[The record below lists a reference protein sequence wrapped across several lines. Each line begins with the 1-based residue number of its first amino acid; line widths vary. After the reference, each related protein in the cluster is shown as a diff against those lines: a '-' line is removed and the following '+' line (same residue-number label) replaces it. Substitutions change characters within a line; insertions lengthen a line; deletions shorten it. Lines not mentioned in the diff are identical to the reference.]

1 MTPRARPF
9 VLLTAALAVLAGCSQ
24 PRDGAES
31 PVGSSASAAPDGG
44 AVAPPWTPPAW
55 AEGAVLY
62 EMFVPDF
69 TAEGTFRA
77 AAARLPE
84 LKELGVTVVWL
95 MPIHPTGVEGRKEDL
110 GSPYAVRDFYGVN
123 PDLGTEADFRAFVD
137 AAHAQGLRVLLD
149 LVANHTSPDNA
160 WTAEHPDWYT
170 RDADGRLITPVS
182 PEGEP
187 TDWTDVVDLDYS
199 NAALR
204 AEMTEVMRYWVR
216 EFDVDGYRCDV
227 AGWVPYDFWAQAIPA
242 VRAVK
247 PVLMLAE
254 HADPAIHRAGFDL
267 SYAWPEYARMKE
279 VWDGAPAAELAA
291 LVREVEAELP
301 AGARRLRFTTNH
313 DETAWD
319 QPPPAIFGGQ
329 AGAQAAFVAAV
340 ALPGDPLVYNGQ
352 ELGVEEPVPFF
363 SRTPY
368 DWSLRPEVQAFYRA
382 VLDAHAASPA
392 LRSGRASFPTPD
404 AADVLLVERTTGSDR
419 ALVAVNVRDRRSAV
433 AVPASVRGRWRDAVA
448 GGAAVT
454 VGDEVQL
461 GPYEYRVLTR

>member
-1 MTPRARPF
+1 MS
-9 VLLTAALAVLAGCSQ
+9 ALAVLAGCAR
-24 PRDGAES
+24 PAEVAEP
-31 PVGSSASAAPDGG
+31 PVTGRASADSA
-44 AVAPPWTPPAW
+44 AAPPWTPPDW

-69 TAEGTFRA
+69 TPEGTFRA

-84 LKELGVTVVWL
+84 LREMGVTVVWL

-123 PDLGTEADFRAFVD
+123 PALGTEADFRAFVD

-160 WTAEHPDWYT
+160 WATEHPDWYT
-170 RDADGRLITPVS
+170 RGPDGGLTTPTS
-182 PEGEP
+182 PEGQP
-187 TDWTDVVDLDYS
+187 TDWTDVTDLDYS
-199 NAALR
+199 NPGLR
-204 AEMTEVMRYWVR
+204 AEMIDVMRYWVR
-216 EFDVDGYRCDV
+216 EFDIDGYRCDV
-227 AGWVPYDFWAQAIPA
+227 AGWVPYSFWAEAIPA
-242 VRAVK
+242 VREIK

-254 HADPAIHRAGFDL
+254 NDLVGIHRTGFDL
-267 SYAWPEYARMKE
+267 TYGWPEYGTMKE
-279 VWDGAPAAELAA
+279 VWKGAPVSDLTA
-291 LVREVEAELP
+291 LVTRVQAELP
-301 AGARRLRFTTNH
+301 PGARRLLFTTNH

-319 QPPPAIFGGQ
+319 ATPPELFGGQ

-352 ELGVEEPVPFF
+352 ELGVDEPVPFF

-368 DWSLRPEVQAFYRA
+368 DWTVRPEVRAFYDR
-382 VLDAHAASPA
+382 VLEAHAASPA
-392 LRSGRASFPTPD
+392 LRSGAASFLAPD
-404 AADVLLVERTTGSDR
+404 AADVLLVERTAGEDR
-419 ALVAVNVRDRRSAV
+419 ALVAVNVRDRRSTV
-433 AVPASVRGRWRDAVA
+433 AVPASARGGWRDALA

-461 GPYEYRVLTR
+461 GPYEFRIWTR

>member
-1 MTPRARPF
+1 MPRPTVFA
-9 VLLTAALAVLAGCSQ
+9 LAALALLAGCT
-24 PRDGAES
+24 
-31 PVGSSASAAPDGG
+31 AAPVAPPAPAAGG
-44 AVAPPWTPPAW
+44 PAAASEVAPPWTPPAW

-69 TAEGTFRA
+69 TPEGTFRA

-123 PDLGTEADFRAFVD
+123 PDLGTEADFRAFVQ
-137 AAHAQGLRVLLD
+137 AAHALDLRVLLD

-160 WTAEHPDWYT
+160 WVTEHPDWYT
-170 RDADGRLITPVS
+170 RGADGGLTTPVS

-199 NAALR
+199 SPALR
-204 AEMTEVMRYWVR
+204 AEMTRVMRYWVR

-227 AGWVPYDFWAQAIPA
+227 AGWVPYGFWAQAIPA
-242 VRAVK
+242 VREIK

-254 HADPAIHRAGFDL
+254 HEDPAIHRAGFDL
-267 SYAWPEYARMKE
+267 TYGWPEYGTMKR
-279 VWDGAPAAELAA
+279 VWDGAPVSELAA
-291 LVREVEAELP
+291 LVRETQAELP
-301 AGARRLRFTTNH
+301 AGARRLMFTTNH

-319 QPPPAIFGGQ
+319 APPPAIFGGQ

-340 ALPGDPLVYNGQ
+340 ALPGDVLVYNGQ

-368 DWSLRPEVQAFYRA
+368 DWSTRPEVRAFYDR
-382 VLDAHAASPA
+382 VLAAHAAHPA
-392 LRSGRASFPTPD
+392 LRSGAASFPAPG
-404 AADVLLVERTTGSDR
+404 AADVLLVERTTGDDR
-419 ALVAVNVRDRRSAV
+419 ALVAVNVRGRRSTV
-433 AVPASVRGRWRDAVA
+433 AVPASAQGDWRDAMA
-448 GGAAVT
+448 GDAAVA
-454 VGDEVQL
+454 VGAEIAL